1 MIIRFKEGIMMDNIL
16 EIKDLTKVYKGFK
29 LDNISFKLSKGYIM
43 GLIGPNGAGKSTTIK
58 LIMNLIRKNS
68 GDIKVFGLDN
78 IEYEKQ
84 IKQRIGFVYDE
95 NCFYEDLTVMEM
107 KMVIAP
113 FYKEWNNAAFNK
125 YIAEFELPKNK
136 KIKQLSKGMRMK
148 YSLAIALSH
157 NAEFIIMDEPTSG
170 LDPVFRREM
179 LDILYSVIQDE
190 DKGILFST
198 HITTDL
204 QKAADYI
211 TFLNSGKV
219 VFSDDKDSILENYSI
234 VKGDKGILDKDIRD
248 KFIGIN
254 ENSFGFEGLTNNAE
268 DIRKLLKD
276 KVLIERASLD
286 DIMVYTV
293 RGNE

>member
-1 MIIRFKEGIMMDNIL
+1 MDTIL
-16 EIKDLTKVYKGFK
+16 EIKDLTKIYKGFK
-29 LDNISFKLSKGYIM
+29 LDKVSFKLSKGYIM

-68 GDIKVFGLDN
+68 GNIKIFGIDN
-78 IEYEKQ
+78 IENERE

-107 KMVIAP
+107 KRVIAP
-113 FYKEWNNAAFNK
+113 FYKQWDNKAFDK
-125 YIAEFELPKNK
+125 YISEFELPRNK

-170 LDPVFRREM
+170 LDPVFRSEM

-190 DKGILFST
+190 NKGILFST

-211 TFLNSGKV
+211 TFLNSGKI

-234 VKGDKGILDKDIRD
+234 VKGNNEILDKDIRD

-254 ENSFGFEGLTNNAE
+254 ENSFGFEGLTNNTQ
-268 DIRKLLKD
+268 DVRRLLKD

>member
-1 MIIRFKEGIMMDNIL
+1 MDTIL
-16 EIKDLTKVYKGFK
+16 EIKDLTKIYKGFK
-29 LDNISFKLSKGYIM
+29 LDKVSFKLSKGYIM

-68 GDIKVFGLDN
+68 GDIKIFGMDN
-78 IEYEKQ
+78 IENERE

-107 KMVIAP
+107 KRVIAP
-113 FYKEWNNAAFNK
+113 FYKQWDNKVFDK
-125 YIAEFELPKNK
+125 YISKFELPKNK

-170 LDPVFRREM
+170 LDPVFRSEM
-179 LDILYSVIQDE
+179 LDILYSLIQDE
-190 DKGILFST
+190 NKGILFST

-219 VFSDDKDSILENYSI
+219 VFSDDKDSIIENYSI
-234 VKGDKGILDKDIRD
+234 IKGNNGILDKAIRD

-254 ENSFGFEGLTNNAE
+254 ENAFGFEGLTNNTE

>member
-1 MIIRFKEGIMMDNIL
+1 MDTIL
-16 EIKDLTKVYKGFK
+16 EIKDLTKIYKDFK
-29 LDNISFKLSKGYIM
+29 LDKVNFKLSKGYIM

-78 IEYEKQ
+78 IEHEKD

-95 NCFYEDLTVMEM
+95 NCFYEDLTVTEM
-107 KMVIAP
+107 KRVIAP
-113 FYKEWNNAAFNK
+113 FYKEWDNTAFNK
-125 YIAEFELPKNK
+125 YISEFELPKNK

-170 LDPVFRREM
+170 LDPVFRSEM

-190 DKGILFST
+190 SKGILFST

-211 TFLNSGKV
+211 TFLNSGRI

-234 VKGDKGILDKDIRD
+234 VKGNKGILDKAIRD
-248 KFIGIN
+248 KFIGIS
-254 ENSFGFEGLTNNAE
+254 ENAFGFEGLTNNTD

-276 KVLIERASLD
+276 RVLIERASLD

>member
-1 MIIRFKEGIMMDNIL
+1 MDTIL
-16 EIKDLTKVYKGFK
+16 EIKDLTKIYKGFK
-29 LDNISFKLSKGYIM
+29 LDKVSLKLSKGYIM

-68 GDIKVFGLDN
+68 GDIKIFGMDN
-78 IEYEKQ
+78 IENERE

-107 KMVIAP
+107 KRVIAP
-113 FYKEWNNAAFNK
+113 FYKQWDNKVFDK
-125 YIAEFELPKNK
+125 YISKFELPKNK

-170 LDPVFRREM
+170 LDPVFRSEM
-179 LDILYSVIQDE
+179 LDILYSLIQDE
-190 DKGILFST
+190 NKGILFST

-219 VFSDDKDSILENYSI
+219 VFSDDKDSIIENYSI
-234 VKGDKGILDKDIRD
+234 IKGNNGILDKAIRD

-254 ENSFGFEGLTNNAE
+254 ENAFGFEGLTNNTE

>member
-1 MIIRFKEGIMMDNIL
+1 MDTIL
-16 EIKDLTKVYKGFK
+16 EIKDLTKIYKDFK
-29 LDNISFKLSKGYIM
+29 LDKVNFKLSKGYIM

-78 IEYEKQ
+78 IEHEKE
-84 IKQRIGFVYDE
+84 IKQKIGFVYDE
-95 NCFYEDLTVMEM
+95 NCFYEDLTVTEM
-107 KMVIAP
+107 KRVIAP
-113 FYKEWNNAAFNK
+113 FYKEWDNRAFDK
-125 YIAEFELPKNK
+125 YISEFGLPKNK

-170 LDPVFRREM
+170 LDPVFRSEM

-190 DKGILFST
+190 NKGILFST

-211 TFLNSGKV
+211 TFLNSGKI

-234 VKGDKGILDKDIRD
+234 VKGNNGILDKAIRD

-254 ENSFGFEGLTNNAE
+254 ENSFGFEGLTNNTEA
-268 DIRKLLKD
+268 IRKLLKD
-276 KVLIERASLD
+276 RVLIERASLD

-293 RGNE
+293 RGDE

>member
-1 MIIRFKEGIMMDNIL
+1 MDTIL
-16 EIKDLTKVYKGFK
+16 EIKDLTKIYKGFK
-29 LDNISFKLSKGYIM
+29 LDKVSFKLSKGYIM

-68 GDIKVFGLDN
+68 GDIKIFGMDN
-78 IEYEKQ
+78 IENERE

-107 KMVIAP
+107 KRVIAP
-113 FYKEWNNAAFNK
+113 FYKQWDNKVFDK
-125 YIAEFELPKNK
+125 YISKFELPKNK

-170 LDPVFRREM
+170 LDPVFRSEM
-179 LDILYSVIQDE
+179 IDILYSVIQDE
-190 DKGILFST
+190 NKGILFST

-219 VFSDDKDSILENYSI
+219 VFSDDKDSIIENYSI
-234 VKGDKGILDKDIRD
+234 IKGNNGILDKAIRD
-248 KFIGIN
+248 KFIGID
-254 ENSFGFEGLTNNAE
+254 ENAFGFEGLTNNTE

>member
-1 MIIRFKEGIMMDNIL
+1 MDTIL
-16 EIKDLTKVYKGFK
+16 EIKDLTKTYRQFK
-29 LDNISFKLSKGYIM
+29 LDKVSFKLSKGYIM

-78 IEYEKQ
+78 IENERE

-107 KMVIAP
+107 KRVIAP
-113 FYKEWNNAAFNK
+113 FYKQWDNRAFEK
-125 YIAEFELPKNK
+125 YISEFELPKNK

-170 LDPVFRREM
+170 LDPVFRSEM

-190 DKGILFST
+190 NKGILFST

-234 VKGDKGILDKDIRD
+234 VKGSNGILDKDIRD

-254 ENSFGFEGLTNNAE
+254 ENSFGFEGLTNDTEAV
-268 DIRKLLKD
+268 RKSLGD

>member
-1 MIIRFKEGIMMDNIL
+1 MDSIL
-16 EIKDLTKVYKGFK
+16 EIKDLTKIYKGFK
-29 LDNISFKLSKGYIM
+29 LDKINFKLSKGYIM

-78 IEYEKQ
+78 IEYERAV
-84 IKQRIGFVYDE
+84 KQRIGFVYDE
-95 NCFYEDLTVMEM
+95 NCFYEDLTVMDM
-107 KMVIAP
+107 KRVVAP
-113 FYKEWNNAAFNK
+113 FYKDWDNTAFNK
-125 YIAEFELPKNK
+125 YISEFELPKNK
-136 KIKQLSKGMRMK
+136 KIKYLSKGMRMK

-170 LDPVFRREM
+170 LDPVFRSEM

-190 DKGILFST
+190 SKGILFST

-234 VKGDKGILDKDIRD
+234 VKGDKGILDKNIRD

-254 ENSFGFEGLTNNAE
+254 ENSFGFEGLTNNTE
-268 DIRKLLKD
+268 DIRKLLRD